1 VAAHDDG
8 ADENDR
14 LTADGGGDCDGDG
27 ERAASSRPPSSSVTR
42 YSNGAEFNASLVA
55 QRGTIRQRVGYLL
68 SKRAVLVSTLM
79 YGLNGFVQVISSEIF
94 PLWVVTAKAD
104 GGLGFSSNNI
114 GSAIMAAGVVTIL
127 LQLFV
132 YPAVVKTAGLVRT
145 YRYGCH
151 LFAVVVVVM
160 PLISA
165 LNTGGGGGGEESLFT
180 FSLVVSALTLMGTAT
195 MFTLISVFVL
205 INNSCY
211 SHERATVNGIGQ
223 TFAALGRLTGPYL
236 GSVVFA
242 WSENNGQLWP
252 FNYFFVWY
260 LLAIVAVINA
270 RISVLLPR
278 SIERRRREPREP
290 RYASTPGQND
300 DDYESDETDELI
312 DEEGEEEEDDEVD
325 ESVGGAKAGGAKAG
339 GAKAGGAGEGQ
350 PQRHEATPNTARHG
364 RAPSS
369 STTDGDV
376 ELGLVA
382 SK

>member
-14 LTADGGGDCDGDG
+14 LTADGGGDGDG

-165 LNTGGGGGGEESLFT
+165 LNTGGGGGEESLFT
-180 FSLVVSALTLMGTAT
+180 FFLVVSALTLMGTAT

-312 DEEGEEEEDDEVD
+312 DEEGEEEEEDDEED
-325 ESVGGAKAGGAKAG
+325 EAEGRAKAG

-350 PQRHEATPNTARHG
+350 QHGSPGHEATPNPLHTARHG

-369 STTDGDV
+369 STADGDV